1 MLKKS
6 FQVLDRFLTIVEDW
20 TLFSTVAI
28 ALLVAMANIVL
39 RKVTNDVNLYWSD
52 EVVRKVI
59 YIATYIGCVS
69 AIRHRSLIRIDVLP
83 QIFPILKKPL
93 NVLSHLVVIFFS
105 LLICRL
111 GLQMTQMM
119 YADPYARTSTLG
131 IAEWYF
137 YAVLPIMGV
146 MMVLRSLMVM
156 IEDLRG
162 AKTTTAITPEEI

>member
-1 MLKKS
+1 MLKKI
-6 FQVLDRFLTIVEDW
+6 FHTVDRVLTFVEDW

-28 ALLVAMANIVL
+28 ALLVAMANVVL
-39 RKVTNDVNLYWSD
+39 RKVTSDVNLYWSD

-93 NVLSHLVVIFFS
+93 GVFSHLVVIGFA
-105 LLICRL
+105 LLVCRL

-137 YAVLPIMGV
+137 YAVLPVMGV
-146 MMVLRSLMVM
+146 MMVIRSVMVM

-162 AKTTTAITPEEI
+162 VDTPVPPATEEL